1 MINSSFADI
10 KVTKIA
16 KVNDILI
23 TNIDI
28 INEIEIIE
36 LIYNKSNLAGN
47 PQIERIARD
56 TIIDEILKENEITDK
71 KINWDE
77 AQAKNRFDEII
88 NKLKINTANISETK
102 KKVIL
107 KKIKLENSW
116 NNLIAKTYGWQIN
129 INIEE
134 INQKLKELNKDNNNL
149 DLFKEKEKMILLEK
163 NKKLQ
168 LFSKIHLD
176 KLKNKSLIYYYKWK
190 KTLEYY
196 YLILKV

>member
-1 MINSSFADI
+1 MKKFLLLFLIMINSSFADI

-176 KLKNKSLIYYYKWK
+176 KLKNKSLIYYYK
-190 KTLEYY
+190 
-196 YLILKV
+196 